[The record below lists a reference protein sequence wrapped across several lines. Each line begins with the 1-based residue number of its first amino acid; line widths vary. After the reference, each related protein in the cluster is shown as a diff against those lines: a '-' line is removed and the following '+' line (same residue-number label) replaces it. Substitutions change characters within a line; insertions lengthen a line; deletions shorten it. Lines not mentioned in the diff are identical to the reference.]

1 MDLSAAWAHA
11 LLLLGSRLLPYYLG
25 HTPKTP
31 LDGGG
36 AKRIVSEDV
45 LLYHKNTTSSSL
57 VLALWLSA
65 RQSLRSDT
73 YLPHVL
79 PSFSK

>member
-36 AKRIVSEDV
+36 GETNRE
-45 LLYHKNTTSSSL
+45 
-57 VLALWLSA
+57 
-65 RQSLRSDT
+65 
-73 YLPHVL
+73 
-79 PSFSK
+79 